1 MKTIYLIFVEGLT
14 DRIFYYKLLSTIL
27 NLEPKRYEVLPSS
40 LKEFLDR
47 FPSVKVNPRSK
58 LSIIEGEQ
66 VLIVIMDCGGFNKIK
81 ITLRMLLK
89 EHDKL
94 DQLLGDGLK
103 YIIVIGDRDKSPLES
118 IKGLL
123 GSMGYKF
130 FVEGNVL
137 RLNNKIKVL
146 CLSQGL
152 MYNRATD
159 QLEDYIVYL
168 AERKHADIALAINK
182 FEEELRK
189 SIGIGFDSKRLS
201 LIYSAII
208 VGKEGMARFI
218 EKLMDNINR
227 EVIDDLMEESDLIY
241 LLNLLRR

>member
-1 MKTIYLIFVEGLT
+1 
-14 DRIFYYKLLSTIL
+14 
-27 NLEPKRYEVLPSS
+27 
-40 LKEFLDR
+40 
-47 FPSVKVNPRSK
+47 
-58 LSIIEGEQ
+58 
-66 VLIVIMDCGGFNKIK
+66 MDCGGFNKIK
-81 ITLRMLLK
+81 ITLRILLK

-94 DQLLGDGLK
+94 DQLLDEGLK
-103 YIIVIGDRDKSPLES
+103 YIIVIGDRDKSPSEP

-137 RLNNKIKVL
+137 KLNNKIKIL

-152 MYNRATD
+152 MYNGATD

-189 SIGIGFDSKRLS
+189 SIGIRFDSKRLS